1 MTPNLFNL
9 SSNIHVHVLHH
20 ITCTRGV
27 RIVGRIG
34 VVNAEVAVEPLHLV
48 GDEFAWDQPLE
59 LTGTVSWLSII
70 SGP

>member
-20 ITCTRGV
+20 ITRTRGV

-34 VVNAEVAVEPLHLV
+34 VVNAKVAVEPLHLI
-48 GDEFAWDQPLE
+48 GDKFAWDKPLE
-59 LTGTVSWLSII
+59 LTGTVS
-70 SGP
+70 